1 MALILTDQNGGT
13 YSLIVDAATGAL
25 EVTPVPGVTPTP
37 GAANS
42 ITVKGLDIVSAAMTE
57 IGALAAG
64 ELPSNDDLT
73 WIFQK
78 LQRLIDRYNARKP
91 MVYNVNFST
100 FTMVANKSPQT
111 IGPGA
116 DFDVIQR
123 PMEIISIGLILP
135 GTPGVEIPLNPRDQA
150 WWAAQTIKDLTS
162 SLPTDFY
169 YSPDWPNGSIYF
181 WPVST
186 SSYTVRV
193 QSRLVLA
200 QIPNANSDFTMP
212 PAYWDAIVYPLAI
225 SICPSFSRS
234 ASPELI
240 ALSREA
246 VKAIQ
251 VNNISS
257 PRLSSDA
264 PSQSTNNNCRPTY
277 SFLTGMSQ

>member
-1 MALILTDQNGGT
+1 MALIVTDQNGNT
-13 YSLIVDAATGAL
+13 YTLIVDATTGAL
-25 EVTPVPGVTPTP
+25 LTTPVPGVTPTP

-42 ITVKGLDIVSAAMTE
+42 ITVKVADIVKAALTE
-57 IGALAAG
+57 IGVLAAD
-64 ELPSNDDLT
+64 EEPATADLN
-73 WIFQK
+73 WVLQK
-78 LQRLIDRYNARKP
+78 LQRLIDRYNARKT

-100 FTMVANKSPQT
+100 FTLAANQSPQT

-123 PMEIISIGLILP
+123 PIEILSIGLILP
-135 GTPGVEIPLNPRDQA
+135 GTPGVEIQLRPRDQA

-186 SSYTVRV
+186 SSYVVRV

-200 QIPNANSDFTMP
+200 QTVDYNSDFTMP

-225 SICPSFSRS
+225 SIAPSFTRQV
-234 ASPELI
+234 APELT
-240 ALSREA
+240 ALAREA

-264 PSQSTNNNCRPTY
+264 PTQSRSNSCRPTY